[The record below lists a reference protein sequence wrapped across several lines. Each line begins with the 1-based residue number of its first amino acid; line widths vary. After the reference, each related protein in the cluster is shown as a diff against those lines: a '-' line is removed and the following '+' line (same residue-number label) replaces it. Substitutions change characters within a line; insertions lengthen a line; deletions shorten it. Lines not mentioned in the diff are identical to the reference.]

1 MTGKDIIVILSQN
14 GTPMASTRIKSDD
27 IQTQVNAIEKAS
39 ATQQDWEEVI
49 SGRKRWSFNC
59 NYLVLA
65 AAQLTDVLKV
75 GQFFDITLQHISE
88 NENVTL
94 TGQALLTDCKQTHT
108 VNSLCQG
115 SFTFRGNGPLQ

>member
-1 MTGKDIIVILSQN
+1 MTGKDIIVIISIR
-14 GTPMASTRIKSDD
+14 GTPMFATAIKSDD

-49 SGRKRWSFNC
+49 PGRKRWSLTV
-59 NYLVLA
+59 NYLVL
-65 AAQLTDVLKV
+65 LSGKLRDVLEV
-75 GQFFDITLQHISE
+75 GKMFDITIRDRR
-88 NENVTL
+88 NKVTL

>member
-1 MTGKDIIVILSQN
+1 MTGKDIIVIISIRD
-14 GTPMASTRIKSDD
+14 TPMFATAIKSDD

-49 SGRKRWSFNC
+49 PGRKRWSLTV
-59 NYLVLA
+59 NYLVL
-65 AAQLTDVLKV
+65 LSGKLRDVLEV
-75 GQFFDITLQHISE
+75 GKMFDITIRDRS
-88 NENVTL
+88 NNVTL

-115 SFTFRGNGPLQ
+115 SFSFRGNGPLQ

>member
-27 IQTQVNAIEKAS
+27 IQTRADSIEKAS
-39 ATQQDWEEVI
+39 STQQQWREVI
-49 SGRKRWSFNC
+49 AGRKEWTLNC

-65 AAQLTDVLKV
+65 AAKLTDVLLA
-75 GQFFDITLQHISE
+75 GQMFDITIRHISE
-88 NENVTL
+88 NVSL
-94 TGQALLTDCKQTHT
+94 TDQALLTDCKQTHT

-115 SFTFRGNGPLQ
+115 SFSFRGNGPLQ

>member
-14 GTPMASTRIKSDD
+14 GTPMAGTRIKSDD
-27 IQTQVNAIEKAS
+27 IQTHADSIEKAS
-39 ATQQDWEEVI
+39 ATQQTWKEVI
-49 SGRKRWSFNC
+49 AGRKEWTLNV

-65 AAQLTDVLKV
+65 AAKLTDVLLA
-75 GQFFDITLQHISE
+75 GQMFDITIRHISE
-88 NENVTL
+88 NVSL

>member
-1 MTGKDIIVILSQN
+1 MTGKDIIVIISIRD
-14 GTPMASTRIKSDD
+14 TPMFATAIKSDD

-49 SGRKRWSFNC
+49 PGRKRWSLTV
-59 NYLVLA
+59 NYLVL
-65 AAQLTDVLKV
+65 LSGKLRDVLEV
-75 GQFFDITLQHISE
+75 GKMFDITIRDRS
-88 NENVTL
+88 NSVTL

>member
-14 GTPMASTRIKSDD
+14 GTPMASTAIKSDD

-39 ATQQDWEEVI
+39 ATQQAWEEVI
-49 SGRKRWSFNC
+49 PGRKRWSFNC
-59 NYLVLA
+59 NYLVLTSA
-65 AAQLTDVLKV
+65 KLRDVLMA
-75 GQFFDITLQHISE
+75 GQYFDITLRS
-88 NENVTL
+88 ENVTL

>member
-1 MTGKDIIVILSQN
+1 MFAT
-14 GTPMASTRIKSDD
+14 AIKSDD

-49 SGRKRWSFNC
+49 PGRKRWSLTV
-59 NYLVLA
+59 NYLVL
-65 AAQLTDVLKV
+65 LSGKLRDVLEV
-75 GQFFDITLQHISE
+75 GKMFDITIRDRS
-88 NENVTL
+88 NNVTL

>member
-1 MTGKDIIVILSQN
+1 MTGKDIIVIISIRD
-14 GTPMASTRIKSDD
+14 TPMFATAIKSDD

-49 SGRKRWSFNC
+49 PGRKRWSLTV
-59 NYLVLA
+59 NYLVL
-65 AAQLTDVLKV
+65 LSGKLRDVLEV
-75 GQFFDITLQHISE
+75 GKMFDITIRDRS
-88 NENVTL
+88 NNVTL

>member
-1 MTGKDIIVILSQN
+1 MTGKDIIVIISIRD
-14 GTPMASTRIKSDD
+14 TPMFATAIKSDD
-27 IQTQVNAIEKAS
+27 IQTQANAIEKAS

-49 SGRKRWSFNC
+49 PGRKRWSLTV
-59 NYLVLA
+59 NYLVL
-65 AAQLTDVLKV
+65 LSGKLRDVLEV
-75 GQFFDITLQHISE
+75 GKMFDITIRDRS
-88 NENVTL
+88 NNVTL

>member
-49 SGRKRWSFNC
+49 PGRKRWTLNV
-59 NYLVLA
+59 NYLVL
-65 AAQLTDVLKV
+65 LSGKLRDVLEV
-75 GQFFDITLQHISE
+75 GKMFDITIRDRS
-88 NENVTL
+88 NNVTL

>member
-27 IQTQVNAIEKAS
+27 IQTHADAIEKAS
-39 ATQQDWEEVI
+39 ATQQTWKEVI
-49 SGRKRWSFNC
+49 AGRKEWTLNV

-65 AAQLTDVLKV
+65 AAKLTDVLLA
-75 GQFFDITLQHISE
+75 GQMFDVTIRHISE
-88 NENVTL
+88 NVSL

>member
-1 MTGKDIIVILSQN
+1 MRGIDIIVLLSQN

-27 IQTQVNAIEKAS
+27 IQTQANAIEKAS
-39 ATQQDWEEVI
+39 ATQQDWEEVVP
-49 SGRKRWSFNC
+49 GRKRWTLNC
-59 NYLVLA
+59 NYLVLTSA
-65 AAQLTDVLKV
+65 KLTDVLKV
-75 GQFFDITLQHISE
+75 GQYFDITIRHISE
-88 NENVTL
+88 NVSL